1 MNIHTWEDGAAERM
15 APKATFQNVP
25 AVMMTA
31 SSAPS
36 EVSSAE
42 ANDFLA
48 VDGGETPPSHGGR
61 ISTMTR
67 EYAAA
72 TATAKH
78 TTSSYPTDFTRIRS
92 R

>member
-1 MNIHTWEDGAAERM
+1 MNIHAWEDGTAGGVDSVS
-15 APKATFQNVP
+15 TFPGVP
-25 AVMMTA
+25 AITTTS
-31 SSAPS
+31 SSAMS
-36 EVSSAE
+36 GVSSAE
-42 ANDFLA
+42 AQDIFA
-48 VDGGETPPSHGGR
+48 EGGGETPPSHGGR

-78 TTSSYPTDFTRIRS
+78 TTSSYPKDFTRIRS